1 VPPETSDFAEYLT
14 LIAAAKAVG
23 CTRRTLYRIIERI
36 GTSDIVTPAFG
47 RQLIHKS
54 KLPRLREA
62 YLPIGSKKRAV
73 AAKTWGRTGGEQSRV
88 SRKKSAK
95 KA

>member
-1 VPPETSDFAEYLT
+1 MPPETSEFSEYMT
-14 LIAAAKAVG
+14 LITAAKAVG
-23 CTRRTLYRIIERI
+23 CTRRTLYRIIERL
-36 GTSDIVTPAFG
+36 GTGDIVTPAFG

-88 SRKKSAK
+88 SRKKVAK